1 MNTTQAQE
9 ALVVIKQYYDEIKY
23 PKHRNLDFT
32 TFKAQYDQL
41 TALKPYLKS
50 NVIYTRLVSAMSQVI
65 ARIEEQHRLLEESP
79 DDMWANLSERGMN
92 KVIPSVDKRKVGQ
105 FPVQWTD
112 KWGNDCYVS
121 NGYWTAKNY
130 RVMDALGYMLLLKE
144 GGDRLPEECLPIF
157 NDLMDIEIREH
168 QLNGSGNNTEN
179 DTDISLGVNSK
190 VQENVVF
197 SIGFGDNDFRK
208 FTALNVSST
217 DILNLLLETSRVEFK
232 LSFPVRLKS
241 TGNKE
246 NLHRMNYYS
255 RFFEMG
261 HIDKR
266 VRKDGIVQQRRYRVY
281 FSTLLGEL
289 FVNNL
294 KSRYNDWV
302 DLKFYTLPDSAQ
314 LFYRRRLLHND
325 YKKIPI
331 SLINIANAAGL
342 CDPNET
348 NLIKTIET
356 NVFEPLKGY
365 GYISDFKQHQG
376 HAGIMYTVYRTTKK
390 ITSSKEA
397 GSVNE

>member
-1 MNTTQAQE
+1 MDTTQALE
-9 ALVVIKQYYDEIKY
+9 ILIEIKAYYDSIKY

-32 TFKAQYDQL
+32 TFKAQYEEL
-41 TALKPYLKS
+41 TALKPQLAS
-50 NVIYTRLVSAMSQVI
+50 NVIYTRLVSGMSQVV
-65 ARIEEQHRLLEESP
+65 ANIEEQHRLMEEPS

-92 KVIPSVDKRKVGQ
+92 KVIPSVDKRKVEK

-121 NGYWTAKNY
+121 NGYWSAKNY

-157 NDLMDIEIREH
+157 NDLMDIEIRER

-179 DTDISLGVNSK
+179 DTDISLSVNSTA
-190 VQENVVF
+190 QENVVF
-197 SIGFGDNDFRK
+197 SIGFGDSDFRK

-246 NLHRMNYYS
+246 NFHRMNYYS

-281 FSTLLGEL
+281 FNTLLGEL

-314 LFYRRRLLHND
+314 LFYRRRLLHHD
-325 YKKIPI
+325 YKKNPI
-331 SLINIANAAGL
+331 SLTNIANAAGL

-356 NVFEPLKGY
+356 NVFEPLKEY
-365 GYISDFKQHQG
+365 GYISDFKQRHG
-376 HAGIMYTVYRTTKK
+376 HAGIMYTVYRNTKK
-390 ITSSKEA
+390 ITTSKEA
-397 GSVNE
+397 GSVKE